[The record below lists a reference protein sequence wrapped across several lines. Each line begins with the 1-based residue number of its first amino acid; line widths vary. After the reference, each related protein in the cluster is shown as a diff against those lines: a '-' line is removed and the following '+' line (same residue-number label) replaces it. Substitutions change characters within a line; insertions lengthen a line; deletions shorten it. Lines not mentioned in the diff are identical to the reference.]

1 MSSKIIVGETTI
13 IVSFSGQGGSDM
25 GSIPRLEFV
34 NFLEKHYSKYER
46 HFYLDDH
53 NKWYH
58 CGIEGISTDIHTTT
72 EYLKEKI
79 KKFDKVIFIGS
90 SAGGYAAILFGS
102 LLNVDKVIAFRPQT
116 TIEIQKDMDEKYIN
130 LEAYINSTTQ
140 YYIYGDI
147 AIDILKDPLHH
158 VSHCDR
164 INISPNVHVNTDY
177 TVDLKM
183 LRDNGELFK
192 IMELAI
198 HSLSDSY

>member
-1 MSSKIIVGETTI
+1 MSSKIIIGKKKI

-25 GSIPRLEFV
+25 GTIPRLEFV
-34 NFLEKHYSKYER
+34 NFLEKHYSEYER
-46 HFYLDDH
+46 HFYLDDY

-58 CGIEGISTDIHTTT
+58 CGIEGISKDINTTK

-79 KKFDKVIFIGS
+79 KNFEEVIFIGS

-102 LLNVDKVIAFRPQT
+102 LLNIDKVIAFRPQT

-147 AIDILKDPLHH
+147 AIDIHKDPLHH
-158 VSHCDR
+158 VSHCET
-164 INISPNVHVNTDY
+164 INISPNVHVNTNY

-183 LRDNGELFK
+183 LRDNGELLK

-198 HSLSDSY
+198 Q